1 MRPFPWARNLPALEF
16 RVTRDPFSAKRLI
29 FASASDEPFLISTAK
44 SVLAGIAD
52 RFMLAAPELSH
63 TKQEPSLSAEPAI
76 VMTNFAIDS
85 LFDIG

>member
-1 MRPFPWARNLPALEF
+1 MSLFLFQLPN
-16 RVTRDPFSAKRLI
+16 
-29 FASASDEPFLISTAK
+29 PFLQE
-44 SVLAGIAD
+44 LPH